1 MIGIHIPC
9 TRTLYGHGT
18 GGILIRTPRAEGS
31 REFDN
36 LAVRGQVGR
45 RRAQRD
51 GGPQRS
57 GGRGAEGP
65 EAISPGAPVLSLPEN
80 PFWARDIR
88 RAYSNSRQTKRRVR
102 QLGRLRPSWSPA
114 ALCRR
119 PQRGERA
126 ARIISL
132 RHHSIKHLRR
142 SRTRQLT
149 DRSENVAILDK
160 SGIKRKIIEI
170 SACHAGAFI
179 PVFRDS
185 NSINITAA
193 AAEKTSFGCC
203 DDRDLTYFGEAF
215 YRDALPKAGDI
226 RSAFEDAKSTIGLRE
241 QQESQA
247 LRRFS
252 KSVLSGSPEI
262 DRTDFHE

>member
-1 MIGIHIPC
+1 
-9 TRTLYGHGT
+9 
-18 GGILIRTPRAEGS
+18 
-31 REFDN
+31 
-36 LAVRGQVGR
+36 
-45 RRAQRD
+45 
-51 GGPQRS
+51 
-57 GGRGAEGP
+57 
-65 EAISPGAPVLSLPEN
+65 
-80 PFWARDIR
+80 
-88 RAYSNSRQTKRRVR
+88 
-102 QLGRLRPSWSPA
+102 
-114 ALCRR
+114 
-119 PQRGERA
+119 
-126 ARIISL
+126 
-132 RHHSIKHLRR
+132 
-142 SRTRQLT
+142 LT

-226 RSAFEDAKSTIGLRE
+226 RSAFEDAKRTIGLRE